1 MVPWEGTRRNGL
13 CFERLS
19 TPATL
24 ETSSKLTGKLLTF
37 VIWNYFSAVSFTST
51 LEKEMRPSSGATV
64 TSGRTP
70 TPLRFTDTIVESE

>member
-1 MVPWEGTRRNGL
+1 M
-13 CFERLS
+13 ERLS

-37 VIWNYFSAVSFTST
+37 VIEKAYSAVSST
-51 LEKEMRPSSGATV
+51 KTFEKLIRPSSGDTV

-70 TPLRFTDTIVESE
+70 IPFKLTETIVVSE